1 MSSSYNRN
9 IDRLRSA
16 ERSNAQTAMS
26 QRTSMAQIEGQ
37 RGIREADKIGTAL
50 TSFSPTLKKL
60 RDERIQESV
69 ARGKLAAINESEVN
83 SEKLVALEQELSTLT
98 ELDTRYHEIKA
109 EMLKMSGPDIYPEA
123 DRIAHLSPLEQVGFL
138 KEKLRVFNESFS

>member
-37 RGIREADKIGTAL
+37 RGIREADKLGDQLSA
-50 TSFSPTLKKL
+50 FSSTLKEMRKK
-60 RDERIQESV
+60 DIKAKQEKG
-69 ARGKLAAINESEVN
+69 RLAAIQASEIN
-83 SEKLVALEQELSTLT
+83 SEKLVEL
-98 ELDTRYHEIKA
+98 
-109 EMLKMSGPDIYPEA
+109 
-123 DRIAHLSPLEQVGFL
+123 
-138 KEKLRVFNESFS
+138 